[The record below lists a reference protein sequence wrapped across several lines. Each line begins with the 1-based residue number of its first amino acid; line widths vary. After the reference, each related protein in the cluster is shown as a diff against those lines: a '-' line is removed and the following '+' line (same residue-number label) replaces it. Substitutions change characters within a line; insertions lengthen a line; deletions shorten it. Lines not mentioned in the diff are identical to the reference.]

1 MNANE
6 ANRKLAKPPYG
17 DRVIPILKALP
28 PGTNPRLAA
37 AATLDL
43 FSAIPWK
50 LCRFAQALPDD
61 VVQLVLRKLDDEH
74 AEAPFLRALTRD
86 DDVKTTWADA
96 LEGVAALNTTYAWG
110 SKKHLEKL
118 RSVVKRR
125 DWLEAVQVAVVA
137 TKAPREDF
145 LGVLA
150 LDGSE
155 ASVDAL
161 LPHFDAAMKAG
172 DEGLDQLAKLKKYAA
187 ATPAMKAL
195 VTSAETARSKRNT
208 TSPALGFA
216 QLLGLGDLK
225 AFSWGQFVRVADA
238 KKREVELS
246 LDVDSKS
253 GPWFS
258 VHVARATEHPKYRL
272 EVTAFNSS
280 RKAERDELK
289 LGRCEP
295 HGLPAFV
302 ARVQRKLGV
311 NWKLAKTT
319 PFTNVKGDKAKRLTA
334 WLSGG

>member
-1 MNANE
+1 MNATE

-28 PGTNPRLAA
+28 PGTNPRFAA

-50 LCRFAQALPDD
+50 LCRFAQTLPDE
-61 VVQLVLRKLDDEH
+61 VVRLVLPKLDDEH
-74 AEAPFLRALTRD
+74 AEAPFLRALVKPD
-86 DDVKTTWADA
+86 DLKQTWVRA

-110 SKKHLEKL
+110 SKKHVEKL
-118 RSVVKRR
+118 RSVAKRG
-125 DWLEAVQVAVVA
+125 DFLEAVQLAVIA
-137 TKAPREDF
+137 TKEPREDF

-161 LPHFDAAMKAG
+161 MPHFVAAMQAG
-172 DEGLDQLAKLKKYAA
+172 DDGLDQLAKLKKYAA
-187 ATPAMKAL
+187 DTKAMRAL
-195 VTSAETARSKRNT
+195 VSQAEAARSKRNT
-208 TSPALGFA
+208 TSGALAFA
-216 QLLGLGDLK
+216 QALGLGPLK
-225 AFSWGQFVRVADA
+225 SFGWGQFVRVADA

-246 LDVDSKS
+246 VDVDSKS

-258 VHVARATEHPKYRL
+258 VHVARATEKPKYRL

-295 HGLPAFV
+295 HELPAFV
-302 ARVQRKLGV
+302 ARVQKKLGV

>member
-1 MNANE
+1 MKAKE

-17 DRVIPILKALP
+17 DRVIPILRALP
-28 PGTNPRLAA
+28 EGTDPRLAA

-50 LCRFAQALPDD
+50 LCRFAQTLPDE
-61 VVQLVLRKLDDEH
+61 VVRRVLPKLDDEH
-74 AEAPFLRALTRD
+74 AEAPFLQAL
-86 DDVKTTWADA
+86 VKTDDLHATWVRG

-110 SKKHLEKL
+110 STNHLEKL
-118 RSVVKRR
+118 RSVAKQR

-161 LPHFDAAMKAG
+161 LPHFVAAMKAG

-187 ATPAMKAL
+187 ATPPMRAL
-195 VTSAETARSKRNT
+195 VSQAEAARSKRNT
-208 TSPALGFA
+208 TSPALAFA
-216 QLLGLGDLK
+216 QSLGLGELK
-225 AFSWGQFVRVADA
+225 AFGWGQFVRVADA
-238 KKREVELS
+238 RRREVELS
-246 LDVDSKS
+246 VDVDSKR

-258 VHVARATEHPKYRL
+258 VHVARVTEKPKRTL
-272 EVTAFNSS
+272 EVTTFNSS
-280 RKAERDELK
+280 RRAERDELK

-295 HGLPAFV
+295 HELPAFV
-302 ARVQRKLGV
+302 GRVQKTLGV

-319 PFTNVKGDKAKRLTA
+319 PFTNVRGDKAKRLTA
-334 WLSGG
+334 WLASG

>member
-1 MNANE
+1 MNATE
-6 ANRKLAKPPYG
+6 ANRKLSKPPYG
-17 DRVIPILKALP
+17 ERVIPILKALP
-28 PGTNPRLAA
+28 PGTNPRFAA

-43 FSAIPWK
+43 FAAIPWK
-50 LCRFAQALPDD
+50 LCRFAQSLPDE
-61 VVQLVLRKLDDEH
+61 VIRLVLPKLDDEH
-74 AEAPFLRALTRD
+74 AEAPFLQAL
-86 DDVKTTWADA
+86 VKPDELKQTWVHA
-96 LEGVAALNTTYAWG
+96 LEAVAALNTTYAWG

-118 RSVVKRR
+118 RSVAKQR
-125 DWLEAVQVAVVA
+125 DLLEAVQLAVVA
-137 TKAPREDF
+137 TKQPREDF

-161 LPHFDAAMKAG
+161 LPHFVAAMKAG

-195 VTSAETARSKRNT
+195 VAQAEVARTKRNT
-208 TSPALGFA
+208 TSPALEFA
-216 QLLGLGDLK
+216 RSLGLGDLK
-225 AFSWGQFVRVADA
+225 VFSWGQFVRVADA
-238 KKREVELS
+238 RKREVELS
-246 LDVDSKS
+246 VDVDSKS

-258 VHVARATEHPKYRL
+258 VHVARATEKPKYTL
-272 EVTAFNSS
+272 EVTAFDSS

-295 HGLPAFV
+295 HELPAFV
-302 ARVQRKLGV
+302 ARVQKKLGV
-311 NWKLAKTT
+311 NWKLAKTK